1 MKSLSWY
8 KNAVQVKLEEISP
21 FETESYIIAGG
32 DPDYDK
38 VNPINS
44 YIENTLPEATKNC
57 LRSLPLSLL
66 HADIERTTK
75 QIAIDKDGV
84 GRFIVSPD
92 RRFVCF
98 RQAELERDI
107 TTFITSEDPMYLIM
121 QNKHVR
127 PKQAKALAVL
137 SSIVTADVNAMVAQ
151 MEIYTLK
158 SSENGRTASSELL
171 SIDLTKMPGV
181 VTDYPTST
189 TGVYQYTE
197 AQLVQSPIEELIV
210 LECAAMV
217 SDIMHNDAA
226 AAACRQEFQS
236 KVENTLK

>member
-38 VNPINS
+38 VNPIKS

-57 LRSLPLSLL
+57 LRTLPLSLL

-92 RRFVCF
+92 RRFVSF
-98 RQAELERDI
+98 YHEELERDI

-137 SSIVTADVNAMVAQ
+137 SSNVTVDVGTMAAQ

-158 SSENGRTASSELL
+158 PSESGRTTSSALQ
-171 SIDLTKMPGV
+171 SIDLTKLPGV
-181 VTDYPTST
+181 AADYTPATP
-189 TGVYQYTE
+189 
-197 AQLVQSPIEELIV
+197 ALVQSPIEELIV

-217 SDIMHNDAA
+217 SDIMHNNAA
-226 AAACRQEFQS
+226 AEACRQEFQS

>member
-92 RRFVCF
+92 RRFVSF
-98 RQAELERDI
+98 YHEELERDI

-137 SSIVTADVNAMVAQ
+137 SSNVTADVGTIVAQ

-158 SSENGRTASSELL
+158 PSESGRTTSSALQ
-171 SIDLTKMPGV
+171 SIDLTKLPGV
-181 VTDYPTST
+181 AADYTLATP
-189 TGVYQYTE
+189 
-197 AQLVQSPIEELIV
+197 ALVQSPIEELIV